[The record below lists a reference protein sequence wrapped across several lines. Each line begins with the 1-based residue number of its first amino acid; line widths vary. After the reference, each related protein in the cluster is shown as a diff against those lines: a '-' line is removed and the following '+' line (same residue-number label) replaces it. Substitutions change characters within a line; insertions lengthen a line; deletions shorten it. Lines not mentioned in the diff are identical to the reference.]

1 MTAKISGK
9 YLKGVLMTCISAALF
24 GITPVL
30 ASKTYEMGSN
40 ALTLTFYRN
49 LMAVPVLLILMAARK
64 IPFTLSWREFW
75 LIVGIGAGFR
85 ATTTFMLYASYDY
98 IGIGTATTLHFLYPI
113 FTALTA
119 FFLFKERL
127 GVKKCC
133 ALACAAGGVACFA
146 GGSGGGFIA
155 MLPGLILALASA
167 VTYSGYLTGM
177 DHTALRDMNATKVSC
192 YMGLSNAAAVLLINI
207 PARQIHF
214 ALPPKAFLYTF
225 IISICT
231 SFIAFALLQLGIREL
246 GATTASIFCLL
257 EPLTSVISGC
267 AFLGEAFSV
276 RKLLGCLLV
285 LGAVVLVLLSGNK
298 RKAGIQPDRKGNGQ

>member
-49 LMAVPVLLILMAARK
+49 LMAVPVLLVLMAARK
-64 IPFTLSWREFW
+64 IPVTLSWKEFW

-119 FFLFKERL
+119 FFLFKEQL

-133 ALACAAGGVACFA
+133 ALACAVGGVACFA

-214 ALPPKAFLYTF
+214 ALPPKALLYTF

-231 SFIAFALLQLGIREL
+231 SFVAFALLQLGIREL
-246 GATTASIFCLL
+246 GAATASIFCLL

-298 RKAGIQPDRKGNGQ
+298 RKAEIQPDGKGNGQ

>member
-1 MTAKISGK
+1 MAERGK
-9 YLKGVLMTCISAALF
+9 ALGMGLTSLSAVLF
-24 GITPVL
+24 GLMPVG
-30 ASKTYEMGSN
+30 ASWIYAWGGDPV
-40 ALTLTFYRN
+40 TLTFYRN
-49 LMAVPVLLILMAARK
+49 LMVVPVLLAAMKAEGISFR
-64 IPFTLSWREFW
+64 TTRREAA
-75 LIVGIGAGFR
+75 LLLLVGIGFR
-85 ATTTFMLYASYDY
+85 ASTTLMLYQSYLY
-98 IGIGTATTLHFLYPI
+98 IPTGVATTLHFLYPI
-113 FTALTA
+113 FTALIA

-127 GVKKCC
+127 VVKKCG

-214 ALPPKAFLYTF
+214 ALPPKALLYTF

-231 SFIAFALLQLGIREL
+231 SFVAFALLQLGIREL
-246 GATTASIFCLL
+246 GAATASIFCLL

-298 RKAGIQPDRKGNGQ
+298 RKAEIQPDGKGNGQ

>member
-1 MTAKISGK
+1 M
-9 YLKGVLMTCISAALF
+9 
-24 GITPVL
+24 
-30 ASKTYEMGSN
+30 
-40 ALTLTFYRN
+40 
-49 LMAVPVLLILMAARK
+49 
-64 IPFTLSWREFW
+64 
-75 LIVGIGAGFR
+75 
-85 ATTTFMLYASYDY
+85 
-98 IGIGTATTLHFLYPI
+98 
-113 FTALTA
+113 
-119 FFLFKERL
+119 
-127 GVKKCC
+127 KKCC

-214 ALPPKAFLYTF
+214 ALPPKALLYTF

-231 SFIAFALLQLGIREL
+231 SFVAFALLQLGIREL
-246 GATTASIFCLL
+246 GAATASIFCLL

-298 RKAGIQPDRKGNGQ
+298 RKAEIQPDGKGNGQ